1 MANRKI
7 YVASDVQTAP
17 ASANFLVAAAI
28 LGLFAVS
35 AVLSAPAPG
44 FDELAHVSY
53 IAHIQSTGNL
63 WPALESMRLLDAHT
77 FQFTE
82 QANYLN
88 HPPIYYALLAALGPK
103 LEGHP
108 QAILAYRLFD
118 VWLTTMGLAAL
129 LGLGLVARFARHEFY
144 AFAIPLVCIPILAP
158 LAGTVNNDNLAFLGG
173 AVATLGA
180 WQLAATDRDKWLT
193 VALAGMVVAAWAKL
207 TGLVLTAVM
216 LGAVIAYLTWHKR
229 LRGTRAVL
237 LVLAS
242 LLATAPYFVYF
253 LLYGSPTPETPAQIA
268 LVEAAR
274 ATGWS
279 DLPRE
284 SFPAYLLYFV
294 CAFIANWMPIEDRS
308 IFPFLLLV
316 IPAAALVAAL
326 MGIVLSLRRLRLGR
340 ETTLDVVVVAGATA
354 LAVTL
359 ALHIGYSFSY
369 NRHFSTGWTAN
380 AYPRYYLPIAAI
392 VPLAGLSLLAAIDDP
407 RRRVTL
413 RVFLVG
419 GPMLFLG
426 LGASTGWLA
435 AG

>member
-1 MANRKI
+1 MASSEI
-7 YVASDVQTAP
+7 YGAPDARTAP
-17 ASANFLVAAAI
+17 ASANLPAATAI
-28 LGLFAVS
+28 LGLFAIS

-44 FDELAHVSY
+44 FDELAHISY

-63 WPALESMRLLDAHT
+63 WPALESMRLLDPHT
-77 FQFTE
+77 FQFTD

-88 HPPIYYALLAALGPK
+88 HPPVFYALLAALGPE

-118 VWLTTMGLAAL
+118 VWLTTVGLAAL
-129 LGLGLVARFARHEFY
+129 LGLGLVARLARREFY

-158 LAGTVNNDNLAFLGG
+158 LAGTVSNDSLAFLGG

-180 WQLAATDRDKWLT
+180 WQLAATDRNKWLT
-193 VALAGMVVAAWAKL
+193 VALAGMVVAAWAKF
-207 TGLVLTAVM
+207 TGLVLTGVM
-216 LGAVIAYLTWHKR
+216 VSAVIVYLTWHKR
-229 LRGTRAVL
+229 LCWTRAVPF
-237 LVLAS
+237 VLAC
-242 LLATAPYFVYF
+242 LLAAAPYFVYF

-294 CAFIANWMPIEDRS
+294 CSFIADWMPIGGRGT
-308 IFPFLLLV
+308 FPLLMLV
-316 IPAAALVAAL
+316 IPAAALIAAL
-326 MGIVLSLRRLRLGR
+326 MGIVLSLRRLGHSR
-340 ETTLDVVVVAGATA
+340 ETTADIVVVAGAIA
-354 LAVTL
+354 LAVTF
-359 ALHIGYSFSY
+359 ALHVGYSYSY
-369 NRHFSTGWTAN
+369 SRHFSTGWVAN

-407 RRRVTL
+407 RWRVTL
-413 RVFLVG
+413 LIFLVG

-426 LGASTGWLA
+426 LGASIG
-435 AG
+435 